1 MTHIPIQ
8 VYFSLCFAIYAV
20 GIYILIAK
28 RNILRMILGIEL
40 MLTASNMTFIIV
52 NYWMSPNVVD
62 PLVRSIVIISMAVGS
77 IIAALAISL
86 IILVFRVF
94 KTRDVR
100 KLSKLRW

>member
-1 MTHIPIQ
+1 M
-8 VYFSLCFAIYAV
+8 L
-20 GIYILIAK
+20 
-28 RNILRMILGIEL
+28 LGIEL
-40 MLTASNMTFIIV
+40 MLTASNMTFVIV
-52 NYWMSPNVVD
+52 NYWMSPNVID

-86 IILVFRVF
+86 TILVFRVF